1 MSEGI
6 ENVNTRYKDRLFNF
20 IFGKEENREWTLSL
34 YNAMNGSHY
43 TDASKIEFNTLE
55 NVLYMGMKN
64 DTSFLISDK
73 LSVYEHQSTFNPNM
87 PLRLLEYVSK
97 LYSKYISDNRYNK
110 YGETLIMLPTPK
122 LVVFYNGV
130 AEKEDEV
137 ILRLSDSFS
146 EEGRKEA
153 DIEVRVRMVNV
164 NYGHNDKLMEACRPL
179 AEYSWFIKE
188 IRKNK
193 KDYDMIKAVDKAIE
207 VMPKDYI
214 IRSFLISHKAEVMG
228 MLDTE
233 YNEEEVMEL
242 FKRDSFLEGKAE
254 GLALGRTEGLAEGRS
269 KGLAEGKSEALL
281 YSVKSL
287 MKNMNLTL
295 ENALDILG
303 LKGEERK
310 AVIEEIK

>member
-146 EEGRKEA
+146 EKGRKEA

-193 KDYDMIKAVDKAIE
+193 KDHDMIKAVDKAIE

-214 IRSFLISHKAEVMG
+214 IRSFLTSHKAEVMG

-242 FKRDSFLEGKAE
+242 FRRDSFLEGKAE
-254 GLALGRTEGLAEGRS
+254 GKAEARLS
-269 KGLAEGKSEALL
+269 
-281 YSVKSL
+281 SVKSL
-287 MKNMNLTL
+287 MENMSLTL

-303 LKGEERK
+303 IKGDEREAVLK
-310 AVIEEIK
+310 AIKE